1 MRKTKI
7 VCTMG
12 PSTADDDVLRKLMKC
27 GMNVARQNFSHGD
40 HESHLKV
47 FQQVKRIREELDL
60 PVASLLD
67 TKGPEVR
74 VKQFKEGKAL
84 LKSESFFTLTTREVE
99 GDETQVSITYKNL
112 AKDISVGAKI
122 LADDG
127 LIEMKVTEIDSTD
140 KGDDIK
146 CLVVHGGWLS
156 NNKSCCHVV
165 NLFVKH
171 NNSVVEQ
178 T

>member
-1 MRKTKI
+1 
-7 VCTMG
+7 MG
-12 PSTADDDVLRKLMKC
+12 PATESDDVLRRLMES
-27 GMNVARQNFSHGD
+27 GMNVARQNFSHGN

-47 FQQVKRIREELDL
+47 FQQVKRIREELNL

-74 VKQFKEGKAL
+74 VKQFKDGKVL
-84 LKSESFFTLTTREVE
+84 LKNDSFFTLTTREVE
-99 GDETQVSITYKNL
+99 GDENQVSITYKNL
-112 AKDISVGAKI
+112 AKDISVGTKI

-146 CLVVHGGWLS
+146 CIVVRS
-156 NNKSCCHVV
+156 IIV
-165 NLFVKH
+165 
-171 NNSVVEQ
+171 
-178 T
+178 